1 MTQAKF
7 MGIDVSKATLDV
19 AWNDGRTEQ
28 IGNDDE
34 PVAAFV
40 ARVRAAPPQLVVM
53 EGTGGYER
61 LVLLALHRA
70 GVPVVAVNP
79 RQVRD
84 FAKARG
90 RLAKTDRID
99 AKILADFAERMTPEV
114 RALPDEQT
122 QELEALVH
130 RRQQLLQMLVAE
142 KNRLK
147 QRPTAAVHRSLE
159 KHIEWLTQQLERTDD
174 DLNTFIKTSPLWR
187 EKVELLESVP
197 GVGRR
202 TALVL
207 TASLPELGQ
216 LNRKEIAA
224 LVGVA
229 PLNCDSGTCEKP
241 RACWGGR
248 ADVRA
253 ALYMAALAGIRHNPL
268 LRAGY
273 AALRA
278 RGKLGKVALV
288 ACMRKLLTIL
298 NAMVRSNAVWRSPAV
313 QTTPAEISAGAA

>member
-7 MGIDVSKATLDV
+7 VGIDVAKATLDV

-28 IGNDDE
+28 IDKDDE

-40 ARVRAAPPQLVVM
+40 ARVREASPQLVVM

-99 AKILADFAERMTPEV
+99 AKILADFAERRRPEV

-130 RRQQLLQMLVAE
+130 RRQQLLQRLVAE
-142 KNRLK
+142 KNRPK
-147 QRPTAAVHRSLE
+147 QRPTAAVQRSLE
-159 KHIEWLTQQLERTDD
+159 KHIGWLTQQLEQVDD
-174 DLNTFIKTSPLWR
+174 DLDTLIKTSPLWR

-207 TASLPELGQ
+207 TASLPEQ
-216 LNRKEIAA
+216 LTVEIGD
-224 LVGVA
+224 LTVPS
-229 PLNCDSGTCEKP
+229 PLPWKEKP
-241 RACWGGR
+241 VSR
-248 ADVRA
+248 
-253 ALYMAALAGIRHNPL
+253 
-268 LRAGY
+268 
-273 AALRA
+273 
-278 RGKLGKVALV
+278 
-288 ACMRKLLTIL
+288 
-298 NAMVRSNAVWRSPAV
+298 
-313 QTTPAEISAGAA
+313 